1 MVSVRSGEGAVARH
15 TAVPSSLALESPRF
29 DITNKTMKFQQLPM
43 GARFEYEGKV
53 YTKTGPIQAAAES
66 GGQRVIPRFAVLKP
80 LDEKPKAEAPRRGR
94 KLDEAAV
101 MAAFEAFCAECA
113 DLPGAAAERAAA
125 LASARQRF
133 LAALK

>member
-1 MVSVRSGEGAVARH
+1 
-15 TAVPSSLALESPRF
+15 
-29 DITNKTMKFQQLPM
+29 M

-80 LDEKPKAEAPRRGR
+80 LDEKAREETPRRGR

-101 MAAFEAFCAECA
+101 MAAFDAFHDECA
-113 DLPGAAAERAAA
+113 SLLAGDAERAAA
-125 LASARQRF
+125 LAAARQRF
-133 LAALK
+133 LDSLK

>member
-1 MVSVRSGEGAVARH
+1 MPACVYPPINGSWHA
-15 TAVPSSLALESPRF
+15 AVPAAHGLESLPF
-29 DITNKTMKFQQLPM
+29 VNTIKTMKFQQLPM

-80 LDEKPKAEAPRRGR
+80 LDAKLKDEAPRRGR

-101 MAAFEAFCAECA
+101 LAAFEAFYGECV
-113 DLPGAAAERAAA
+113 DLPGEDAERQAA
-125 LASARQRF
+125 LAAARQRF
-133 LAALK
+133 LDSLE